1 MTFFADFRHGAS
13 PGCAGRLERLWRLG
27 SPSIARR
34 LFLSSALAS
43 VVVLTVA
50 GLVLTA
56 LYRGDAQAAL
66 DDQLGVYMRALVADI
81 ALSRDEI
88 LGRRAARASPSSICP
103 FPAGTGRSRGPTSR
117 PPDIRASRSLFAS
130 RLPRLADSDAQP
142 DQDGRRRGNV
152 VGPDKKPLRM
162 LESGPSTP
170 GDQGRFLVQVA
181 ATTAKRGPAG
191 DGIRDRPWRHFLRSG
206 AAAGRRH
213 GDPGSLR
220 PASAA
225 PVAARG
231 GRGAARPG
239 RKRFPA
245 HFPREV
251 APLAEELNLL
261 IAQNREIVERA
272 RIQVGNLAHALKT
285 PLSVIVN
292 EADAEESELARKVSG
307 QAEVMRDQVKFYLDR
322 ARAATRAGAIGA
334 SADPAAALAAMAR
347 AFAKIYPAIDLAVDC
362 PAGSAFSRR
371 RPGFRR
377 HGGQPDRQ
385 RLQMGARRGAGDGGA
400 AGLGRGRAPVLPARS
415 STTTGRASP
424 PTSAKRRLRRGRR
437 LDESKP
443 GSGLGL
449 SIVAD
454 LAAAYGG
461 RLALSDS
468 PLGGL
473 RALLILPALPQD

>member
-1 MTFFADFRHGAS
+1 MTLLSRFSAWRLAPS
-13 PGCAGRLERLWRLG
+13 RGRLARLWRPD
-27 SPSIARR
+27 SSSIARR

-43 VVVLTVA
+43 VVVLTAA

-56 LYRGDAQAAL
+56 LYRNDAQAAL
-66 DDQLGVYMRALVADI
+66 DDQLNVYMRALVADI
-81 ALSRDEI
+81 ASSRDETTGAGQ
-88 LGRRAARASPSSICP
+88 LAEPQFDLP
-103 FPAGTGRSRGPTSR
+103 FSGWYWQITRTDVS

-130 RLPRLADSDAQP
+130 RLPRLSDADAQP

-152 VGPDKKPLRM
+152 VGPGKKPLRM
-162 LESGPSTP
+162 LERAIDA

-181 ATTAKRGPAG
+181 ATTQSVDQQVTEFAIDLGVTFFVLALLLVVAMAIQAYFG
-191 DGIRDRPWRHFLRSG
+191 
-206 AAAGRRH
+206 
-213 GDPGSLR
+213 LR
-220 PASAA
+220 PLRLLRRQV
-225 PVAARG
+225 VAVRRG
-231 GRGAARPG
+231 QAEAVSGL
-239 RKRFPA
+239 
-245 HFPREV
+245 FPREV

-362 PAGSAFSRR
+362 PPDLRFRGEGQDFDDMAGNLIDNACKWARGEVRVMAEPLAS
-371 RPGFRR
+371 GE
-377 HGGQPDRQ
+377 
-385 RLQMGARRGAGDGGA
+385 GARLFFRLVIDDDGPGLA
-400 AGLGRGRAPVLPARS
+400 AD
-415 STTTGRASP
+415 
-424 PTSAKRRLRRGRR
+424 RREEALRRGRR

-473 RALLILPALPQD
+473 RALLILPALPRG